1 MPNKINPVTLTIVVL
16 LAIVAL
22 MAGLFLS
29 QHLHTKKAVDASQ
42 LHGTLLD
49 KPRSL
54 PDFSLSATDNKPFD
68 NARLNGSWTFIFFGF
83 TNCGYLC
90 PTTMAELGKMYRL
103 LDKNQVTPM
112 PQVVMISLDPARDDL
127 DKLKH
132 YVKAFD
138 SHFYGARGSDDV
150 IKALTGGLG
159 VAYFSVIPKAGD
171 DSKQDTIDHSGAIM
185 LINPQGQLAAFFT
198 TPHHAEWL
206 AEDYQRLVA

>member
-1 MPNKINPVTLTIVVL
+1 MFNKINPITRTIVIL

-22 MAGLFLS
+22 MAGLLLS
-29 QHLHTKKAVDASQ
+29 QHVHKKKVDISQ

-54 PDFSLSATDNKPFD
+54 PSFSLLGTDHKPFD

-103 LDKNQVTPM
+103 LDKNQVQPM

-138 SHFYGARGSDDV
+138 GHFYGARGSDDV
-150 IKALTGGLG
+150 IKALTNDLG
-159 VAYFSVIPKAGD
+159 VAYFNVMPKAD
-171 DSKQDTIDHSGAIM
+171 DVSKTDSIDHSGAIM
-185 LINPQGQLAAFFT
+185 LVNPQGHLVAFFT
-198 TPHHAEWL
+198 TPHDAEWL
-206 AEDYQRLVA
+206 AKDYQRLVA